1 MTSLRVTVDD
11 RLRLVT
17 AVLAAGDWP
26 GIEQKERTHA
36 VHPHAKQT
44 LHAMQAY
51 KSHPAVY
58 HMNEALLNGVSL
70 DDLFSAAV
78 RCAWPDFMP
87 TEPLPNILQV
97 DTWTQSLA
105 GFAQETKIV
114 PQFWPAHQ
122 SVWDESENELTA
134 VFQNSPL
141 PAFLAQITG
150 QPLSQ
155 QIVIMPDLVYP
166 ALKPVLA
173 TSEKA
178 LTLLLPP
185 PLAVGESPPWPYEED
200 PGWVVARTCERLL
213 FHLLAKPLA
222 ALDAPAQETVV
233 RAAIT
238 LCLEQSFDEF
248 EAKAYLLRSKK
259 AYNLPNLPNMV
270 DTLRELLPKG
280 GLPQNL
286 NTLF

>member
-1 MTSLRVTVDD
+1 MTSLRITVDD

-17 AVLAAGDWP
+17 AVLAASDWP
-26 GIEQKERTHA
+26 EIEQKERTHA

-44 LHAMQAY
+44 LHATQAY
-51 KSHPAVY
+51 KSYPAVY
-58 HMNEALLNGVSL
+58 HLNEALMNGVSL
-70 DDLFSAAV
+70 DDLLSAAV
-78 RCAWPDFMP
+78 RCTWPDFTP

-97 DTWTQSLA
+97 DTWIQSLA
-105 GFAQETKIV
+105 GFAQKTEIV
-114 PQFWPAHQ
+114 SQFWPAHQ
-122 SVWDESENELTA
+122 SVWDESANELTA

-141 PAFLAQITG
+141 PAFLAQVMG
-150 QPLSQ
+150 KSLSQ
-155 QIVIMPDLVYP
+155 YIVVMPNLVYP

-200 PGWVVARTCERLL
+200 PGWVVARICERLL
-213 FHLLAKPLA
+213 FHLLASRLAPLV
-222 ALDAPAQETVV
+222 PSRQEEIV

-259 AYNLPNLPNMV
+259 AYNLPNLPQMV
-270 DTLRELLPKG
+270 DKLRELLPKD

-286 NTLF
+286 NILF